1 MPTLGAFV
9 TRTCPA
15 GHLFQK
21 TSACPV
27 CPQCEAARLEA
38 SPLPRI
44 GAPAT
49 RALERAGVTRLD
61 QLASWSR
68 SRLLATHGVGP
79 KAVAILEEA
88 LGARG
93 MGLAA
98 E

>member
-1 MPTLGAFV
+1 M
-9 TRTCPA
+9 TRPCPA
-15 GHLFQK
+15 GHMVEK
-21 TSACPV
+21 TSTCPV
-27 CPQCEAARLEA
+27 CPQCEAARLAA

-61 QLASWSR
+61 QLTSWSR

-88 LGARG
+88 LAARG
-93 MGLAA
+93 MGLTG

>member
-1 MPTLGAFV
+1 M

-15 GHLFQK
+15 GHTFEK

-27 CPQCEAARLEA
+27 CPHCEQARLA
-38 SPLPRI
+38 GSPLPRI

-61 QLASWSR
+61 QLTRWTRAQ
-68 SRLLATHGVGP
+68 LLATHGVGP

-88 LGARG
+88 LGAH
-93 MGLAA
+93 GLALA
-98 E
+98 RG